1 MKHLLQKLFL
11 DEITGKNQAIH
22 AYDRMIW
29 TVRTE
34 FLTLFFAG
42 WGILLKS
49 IVDNSSGTQ
58 VNLNHLLIVY
68 GWTLS
73 KGFRI

>member
-11 DEITGKNQAIH
+11 DEITEKNQAIH

-34 FLTLFFAG
+34 FLTL
-42 WGILLKS
+42 LKS

-58 VNLNHLLIVY
+58 VNLIRLLIVY

-73 KGFRI
+73 KGCRI